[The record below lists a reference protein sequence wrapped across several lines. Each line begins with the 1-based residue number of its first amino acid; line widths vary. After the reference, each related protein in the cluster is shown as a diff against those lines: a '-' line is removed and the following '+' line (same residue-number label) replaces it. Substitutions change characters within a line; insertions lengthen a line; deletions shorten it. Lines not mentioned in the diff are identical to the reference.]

1 MPRLLYCQQVIK
13 EVLRLYPPIP
23 IFPRVAAGEDVL
35 PSGHQVVKDDVI
47 FMSAYAMGRSDTVWD
62 SPMTFDPE
70 VCSRVPRHPFPFR
83 LPVPLPS

>member
-1 MPRLLYCQQVIK
+1 MARLTYCEQVIK

-35 PSGHQVVKDDVI
+35 PSGHQVVANDVV

-70 VCSRVPRHPFPFR
+70 VRWSQQ
-83 LPVPLPS
+83 LYQLGK